1 MIRISDYI
9 VKKIVEN
16 DMSQVFLVT
25 GGGAM
30 FLNDSI
36 AKEKK
41 LSYICNHHEQASA
54 MAAEAYTRISG
65 KVAFVNVTTG
75 PGGINALNGV
85 FGAYTDSIPM
95 IIISGQ
101 VKRETLL
108 SQYNNNG
115 LRQLGDQEVDII
127 SIVKPITKF
136 AIQIDNPNDIKYYLE
151 KALFLA
157 QNGRPGPCWIDI
169 PIDVQ
174 SSFVD
179 EENLKT
185 YKIEQNE
192 NIPNVSNADID
203 LVISKI
209 SKSLRPVIL
218 VGNGIRISKSE
229 KIFEKVI
236 EKLGIPVTTAWT
248 AHDIIDSNNELY
260 CGRPGFV
267 GDRAG
272 NFVVQNSD
280 LLIVLGSRLGIRQLS
295 YNWNSFARES
305 FIIHVDIDEAELT
318 KPFIKINMPII
329 SDLYIFL
336 EILNE
341 KLIKNNYIRN
351 DEHVK
356 WLKWSKEKTIQFPVF
371 KKEFELTK
379 LLNPYLF
386 FDKLFNKLTKN
397 DIIVCSN
404 GAASVMPFQVGKIK
418 KGQRLFS
425 NAGSASMGYELPAAI
440 GAAVAAKE
448 NNRVICLAGDGSIQ
462 MNLQELQTIKHYN
475 LNIIIFVINNNGYL
489 SIRTTQKNF
498 FNSNFIGESK
508 DSGISFPDL
517 KNISKA
523 YGFKFFKC
531 QKNNFENQL
540 NQILSSNGPILCEV
554 IVDPSQGIEP
564 RLSSKQNSDG
574 SITSPPLEDMYP
586 FLSSDELN
594 SIMMIKSKIRI
605 ND

>member
-16 DMSQVFLVT
+16 DIKQVFLVT

-41 LSYICNHHEQASA
+41 LNYICNHHEQASA

-85 FGAYTDSIPM
+85 FGAFTDSIPM

-179 EENLKT
+179 EENLRS
-185 YKIEQNE
+185 YEIEQNE
-192 NIPNVSNADID
+192 IIPNVSNADID
-203 LVISKI
+203 FVISKI
-209 SKSLRPVIL
+209 SKSVRPVIL

-229 KIFEKVI
+229 NIFEKVI
-236 EKLGIPVTTAWT
+236 QKLSIPVTTAWT

-280 LLIVLGSRLGIRQLS
+280 LFIVLGSRLGIRQLS
-295 YNWNSFARES
+295 YNWKSFARES
-305 FIIHVDIDEAELT
+305 FIIQVDIDEAELT
-318 KPFIKINMPII
+318 KPFIKINMPIV
-329 SDLYIFL
+329 SDLNIFL
-336 EILNE
+336 EILND
-341 KLIKNNYIRN
+341 KLIKKNYIRN
-351 DEHVK
+351 DEHIK

-386 FDKLFNKLTKN
+386 F
-397 DIIVCSN
+397 
-404 GAASVMPFQVGKIK
+404 FQ
-418 KGQRLFS
+418 
-425 NAGSASMGYELPAAI
+425 
-440 GAAVAAKE
+440 
-448 NNRVICLAGDGSIQ
+448 
-462 MNLQELQTIKHYN
+462 
-475 LNIIIFVINNNGYL
+475 
-489 SIRTTQKNF
+489 
-498 FNSNFIGESK
+498 
-508 DSGISFPDL
+508 
-517 KNISKA
+517 
-523 YGFKFFKC
+523 
-531 QKNNFENQL
+531 
-540 NQILSSNGPILCEV
+540 
-554 IVDPSQGIEP
+554 
-564 RLSSKQNSDG
+564 
-574 SITSPPLEDMYP
+574 
-586 FLSSDELN
+586 
-594 SIMMIKSKIRI
+594 
-605 ND
+605 